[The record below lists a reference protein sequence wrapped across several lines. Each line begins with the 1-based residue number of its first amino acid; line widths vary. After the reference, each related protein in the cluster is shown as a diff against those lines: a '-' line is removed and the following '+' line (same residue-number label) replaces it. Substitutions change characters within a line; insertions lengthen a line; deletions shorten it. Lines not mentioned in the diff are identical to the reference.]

1 MTNTPSNHRSLSPAT
16 VAHWLSR
23 TLRRTPC
30 LAARRM
36 RLGMSP
42 PPHGPPSRR
51 RRISQFLRCPFP
63 KHSNAFRLAI
73 VAQVDAAR
81 YPDCRGPRHCPS
93 FPACLVSTRQ
103 DDPRHRHSL
112 PQSPRLQSL
121 LVEHSACRTR

>member
-51 RRISQFLRCPFP
+51 RRISHDRRASRRCEI
-63 KHSNAFRLAI
+63 SRL
-73 VAQVDAAR
+73 
-81 YPDCRGPRHCPS
+81 PGPPPLPLLPR
-93 FPACLVSTRQ
+93 LLGTRQ